1 MANGGLFSQAARKVV
16 SMAVS
21 HRLHQLAETIRANG
35 GQPLDLVLPDGSR
48 LNFGQQ
54 PRVVMAIR
62 DPDVLPALAN
72 PTLGSLGEAFV
83 DGRID
88 IDGDIMT
95 IVASVERLAAAG
107 GSPAMA
113 RIVAA
118 TALHTPKQD
127 FDDIKHHYDVGN
139 DFYRLWL
146 DERMVYSCAYFQT
159 GEETIDAAQL
169 AKLDHICRKLR
180 LQSGERL
187 LDIGCGWGGLIIH
200 AARNYGAHAVGIT
213 LSDNQCALAKERV
226 KAAGLEERVEVLLL
240 DYRDAPARFG
250 EASFDKVS
258 SIGMFEHVGQK
269 NLSVYLG
276 VARRLLR
283 DRGLFMNHGIT
294 SPDPDGRT
302 VGSGVSEF
310 MDKYV
315 FPHTELP
322 PLHVIVR
329 EMAAQNF
336 EVYDVESLRP
346 HYARTLAHWSR
357 RLEGELDAAGKVV
370 GERTLRVWRAYLAG
384 SSLAFAKGWL
394 NVYQVLASRQEAE
407 GLTELPLTRAWMY
420 SSVGNPNMPDLSS
433 MPSPASLS
441 H

>member
-1 MANGGLFSQAARKVV
+1 VPHTQK
-16 SMAVS
+16 
-21 HRLHQLAETIRANG
+21 
-35 GQPLDLVLPDGSR
+35 LDR
-48 LNFGQQ
+48 
-54 PRVVMAIR
+54 
-62 DPDVLPALAN
+62 
-72 PTLGSLGEAFV
+72 
-83 DGRID
+83 
-88 IDGDIMT
+88 
-95 IVASVERLAAAG
+95 
-107 GSPAMA
+107 
-113 RIVAA
+113 
-118 TALHTPKQD
+118 
-127 FDDIKHHYDVGN
+127 DDIKHHYDVGN

-180 LQSGERL
+180 LQPGERL
-187 LDIGCGWGGLIIH
+187 LDIGCGWGGLIVH
-200 AARNYGAHAVGIT
+200 AAKHYGVHAVGIT
-213 LSDNQCALAKERV
+213 LSDNQFALAKERI
-226 KAAGLEERVEVLLL
+226 KTAGLEGRVEALLL

-250 EASFDKVS
+250 DASFDKVS
-258 SIGMFEHVGQK
+258 SVGMFEHVGQK
-269 NLSVYLG
+269 NLPVYLG

-294 SPDPDGRT
+294 SPDADGRT

-322 PLHVIVR
+322 PLHLIVR
-329 EMAAQNF
+329 EMAAQNL

-357 RLEGELDAAGKVV
+357 RLEGQLDVAGKLV
-370 GERTLRVWRAYLAG
+370 GDRTLRIWRAYLAV
-384 SSLAFAKGWL
+384 SSLGFAQGWL

-420 SSVGNPNMPDLSS
+420 PSTGNPSVPALSS
-433 MPSPASLS
+433 MPSPTSLS

>member
-1 MANGGLFSQAARKVV
+1 MSNGGLFSQATRKVV

-21 HRLHQLAETIRANG
+21 RGIQRLAETVRANG

-62 DPDVLPALAN
+62 DPDVLPALAH

-88 IDGDIMT
+88 IDGDIMAV
-95 IVASVERLAAAG
+95 IASAERLAAAG
-107 GSPAMA
+107 GSPATA
-113 RIVAA
+113 RIAA
-118 TALHTPKQD
+118 TTAHHTPRQD
-127 FDDIKHHYDVGN
+127 LDDIKHHYDMGN
-139 DFYRLWL
+139 EFYRLWL

-159 GEETIDAAQL
+159 GDETIDAAQV

-180 LQSGERL
+180 LQPGERL
-187 LDIGCGWGGLIIH
+187 LDIGCGWGGLILH
-200 AARNYGAHAVGIT
+200 AAQHYGVQAVGIT
-213 LSDNQCALAKERV
+213 LSDNQFAFAHERV
-226 KAAGLEERVEVLLL
+226 QSAGLEERVQVLLL

-250 EASFDKVS
+250 DASFDKIS

-269 NLSVYLG
+269 NLSAYFG
-276 VARRLLR
+276 VVRSLLR

-294 SPDPDGRT
+294 SPDADSRT
-302 VGSGVSEF
+302 VGSGISEF

-322 PLHVIVR
+322 HLHLIVR
-329 EMAAQNF
+329 EMAAQQF

-346 HYARTLAHWSR
+346 HYARTLAQWSR
-357 RLEGELDAAGKVV
+357 RLEAQLASARTLV

-384 SSLAFAKGWL
+384 SSLGFDQGWL
-394 NVYQVLASRQEAE
+394 NVYQVLASRQEAD
-407 GLTELPLTRAWMY
+407 GPTELPLTRAWMY
-420 SSVGNPNMPDLSS
+420 SLGEHPSLSDFSS
-433 MPSPASLS
+433 MTSPTSLS

>member
-1 MANGGLFSQAARKVV
+1 MSSGGLVSQVTRKVV
-16 SMAVS
+16 GKAVT
-21 HRLHQLAETIRANG
+21 HGIQRLAETVRANG

-48 LNFGQQ
+48 LNFGQR

-62 DPDVLPALAN
+62 DPDVLPALTQ
-72 PTLGSLGEAFV
+72 PTLGSLGEAFI

-88 IDGDIMT
+88 IDGDI
-95 IVASVERLAAAG
+95 ISVIASAERLAAAG
-107 GSPAMA
+107 GSPATA
-113 RIVAA
+113 RIAA
-118 TALHTPKQD
+118 TTARHTPKQD
-127 FDDIKHHYDVGN
+127 LDDIKHHYDVGN

-159 GEETIDAAQL
+159 GEETIDAAQV

-180 LQSGERL
+180 LQAGERL
-187 LDIGCGWGGLIIH
+187 LDIGCGWGGLILH
-200 AARNYGAHAVGIT
+200 AAQHYGVHAVGIT
-213 LSDNQCALAKERV
+213 LSDNQFAWAKERIA
-226 KAAGLEERVEVLLL
+226 AAGLEGRVEALLL
-240 DYRDAPARFG
+240 DYREAPGWFG

-269 NLSVYLG
+269 NLPVYFN
-276 VARRLLR
+276 VVRRLLR

-294 SPDPDGRT
+294 SPDADSRT

-322 PLHVIVR
+322 HLHLVVR

-336 EVYDVESLRP
+336 EVYDVESLRQ

-357 RLEGELDAAGKVV
+357 RLESQLNPARKLV
-370 GERTLRVWRAYLAG
+370 GERTLRVWRTYLAG
-384 SSLAFAKGWL
+384 SSLGFAQGWL
-394 NVYQVLASRQEAE
+394 NVYQVLASRQEAD
-407 GLTELPLTRAWMY
+407 GPTELPLTRAWMY
-420 SSVGNPNMPDLSS
+420 
-433 MPSPASLS
+433 